1 MSAWGY
7 PWEGE
12 KSENELW
19 KGKVQTEG
27 QFKAEPGEYGIPG
40 EQPAAACR
48 KTEEISHL
56 CVDKRFCE
64 TLYWKE

>member
-1 MSAWGY
+1 M
-7 PWEGE
+7 
-12 KSENELW
+12 
-19 KGKVQTEG
+19 QTEG